1 MYRFLDIII
10 SIPLLVLFTPI
21 ILLIS
26 VVTVIMDGLPIFF
39 LQTRTGHMGREFRI
53 IKFRTMAVTK
63 FAKDPDQ
70 ANRETDRI
78 TKLGHLLRATR
89 IDELPQLINVTLG
102 QMSLVGP
109 RPHAKSHDELFSKQ
123 SPRYAE
129 RQNVRPGITGLAQVS
144 GANGPIENG
153 AMLEKRIF
161 YDLIWVRQRTIRL
174 YFKILFQ
181 TAILFVGFEKKH
193 DDTASD

>member
-1 MYRFLDIII
+1 
-10 SIPLLVLFTPI
+10 
-21 ILLIS
+21 
-26 VVTVIMDGLPIFF
+26 MDGLPIFF

-63 FAKDPDQ
+63 FAKEPDQ
-70 ANRETDRI
+70 ASREANRI
-78 TKLGHLLRATR
+78 TQLGHLLRATR
-89 IDELPQLINVTLG
+89 IDELPQLINVILG

-123 SPRYAE
+123 SLRYAE

-161 YDLIWVRQRTIRL
+161 YDLIWVRQRTISL
-174 YFKILFQ
+174 YFKILFL
-181 TAILFVGFEKKH
+181 TAILFLGFEKKR